1 MEKDRPAI
9 PKSIERE
16 VRQRCGFGCVI
27 CGCPVYDYEHML
39 EWSVVQRHVA
49 SEITLLCP
57 THHRAKTSKRLSPEM
72 VKKANEKPFNLNKDF
87 STPDPL
93 YFEGEKAIVNIG
105 DCTFSTLYNGNETSL
120 IALQILEQPIIKVT
134 IIDGHYLIDAQLYNK
149 NNELLLSIK
158 DSVLEYSLGTWDI
171 YFVGNTLTIR
181 EGSRKIFVEIAF
193 ESPDTVSIKRGNVY
207 FKSVN
212 VKITPKGLKIGT
224 SEISQAYMEN
234 VLIGIWISNPRE
246 TPPPSIVGVCLSLS
260 KHID

>member
-1 MEKDRPAI
+1 MAENRPKI
-9 PKSIERE
+9 PDPIRRE

-39 EWSVVQRHVA
+39 EWSIVKRHVA
-49 SEITLLCP
+49 SEITLLCDK
-57 THHRAKTSKRLSPEM
+57 HHRAKTSRLLSPEI
-72 VKKANEKPFNLNKDF
+72 VKRANEKPFNLNR
-87 STPDPL
+87 SASAPDPL

-120 IALQILEQPIIKVT
+120 TALQILDKPIIKVT
-134 IIDGHYLIDAQLYNK
+134 LMDGHYLLDIELFNK

-158 DSVLEYSLGTWDI
+158 SSILEYSVGTWDI
-171 YFVGNTLTIR
+171 EFEGNTLTIR
-181 EGSRKIFVEIAF
+181 EGSRDIFVEIAF

-212 VKITPKGLKIGT
+212 VKISPRGLKIGT
-224 SEISQAYMEN
+224 SEISQVHIEN

-246 TPPPSIVGVCLSLS
+246 TPPPSTVGVCLSLS